1 MHTTTLEKWR
11 IEKMN
16 FSRRNILALIIST
29 LSCIF
34 LITIF
39 SVFAGDTAIGELV
52 LGYQSAGH
60 YPFTVENL
68 ENLFFFIGLGEIWV
82 RWLSSHEEN
91 VFLKMSGILP
101 EDSGTLLSSDREID
115 VIRTNVNNI
124 TVRADAFLPDLIN
137 ICSIQYLKSHSVS
150 DTISVLNSA
159 LDLHIHRLELRY
171 TFLRYVIWVIP
182 TLGFI
187 GTVVGISDALSQLD
201 IIKFMGGQADK
212 VTQFR
217 GLTLSLGFAFGT
229 TILALVE
236 SAILVF
242 LIHLVQKHEEEA
254 LNNSARYVLNNFINR
269 LLPK

>member
-1 MHTTTLEKWR
+1 
-11 IEKMN
+11 MN
-16 FSRRNILALIIST
+16 YSRRNLSALIITS

-39 SVFAGDTAIGELV
+39 SVFAGNTPIGELV

-91 VFLKMSGILP
+91 VFLKMSGFLP
-101 EDSGTLLSSDREID
+101 EDKDTILSNDGEID
-115 VIRTNVNNI
+115 AIRSNVNNI

-171 TFLRYVIWVIP
+171 SFLRYIIWIIP

-187 GTVVGISDALSQLD
+187 GTVIGISDALSQLD
-201 IIKFMGGQADK
+201 IIKFMGAQTDK

-217 GLTLSLGFAFGT
+217 ALTLSLGFAFGT
-229 TILALVE
+229 TIVALIE
-236 SAILVF
+236 SSILVF

-269 LLPK
+269 LSAK